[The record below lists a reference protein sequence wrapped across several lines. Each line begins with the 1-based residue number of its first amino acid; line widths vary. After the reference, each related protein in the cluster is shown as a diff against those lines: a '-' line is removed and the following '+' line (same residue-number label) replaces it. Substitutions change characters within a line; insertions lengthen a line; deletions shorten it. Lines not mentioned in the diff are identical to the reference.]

1 MKRPASQG
9 GPSRGKSSI
18 DLGDVGHCPTEGK
31 ARRVNPGTAGTNQNT
46 HDATKQTHAGS
57 NQQTHGDTSKQT
69 HDGTSHGIPAY
80 PRHHMAADPQQVQEV
95 PDDSLA
101 SSQETLFLFG
111 TP

>member
-1 MKRPASQG
+1 MKRPAWQG
-9 GPSRGKSSI
+9 GPSRGKSST
-18 DLGDVGHCPTEGK
+18 DLGDVEHCPTDGK

-69 HDGTSHGIPAY
+69 HDGTSHG
-80 PRHHMAADPQQVQEV
+80 MAADPQQVQEV

-101 SSQETLFLFG
+101 SSQETLYLFG
-111 TP
+111 SP